1 MLHRAY
7 PTSVNDI
14 GITRHIVVF
23 VALVINLWVGGDL
36 IEAWAGTTWRTAFE
50 LTLILGWMTI
60 IVGMRAPLPW
70 RRSRSDDAEDRN
82 RRQGPR

>member
-1 MLHRAY
+1 M
-7 PTSVNDI
+7 NDI

-36 IEAWAGTTWRTAFE
+36 IEAWVGTTWRTAFE

-70 RRSRSDDAEDRN
+70 RRSKSGDTEDGN
-82 RRQGPR
+82 RR